1 MRYCKNCG
9 AELKDEAHF
18 CKECGNPVTRSG
30 TVSKPVE
37 KEMTTTSAIT
47 EPAER
52 DTRNSHGRS
61 KRTNLKWIIAL
72 LIFILLTGTYYY
84 FDKIYYSP
92 DKVFEDFT
100 NAIDTKDVHKVKTY
114 LNDGQRE
121 MKVTDK
127 QTEIFINDLHNNPKI
142 YSDLYTNL
150 KTEANYYKKKVASS
164 KDSSEL
170 SAIANLKANGKKWGI
185 FDHYVIEVKP
195 YYVNVISNYENTIIE
210 VDEEELGNVT
220 EDQEKTIGPF
230 LPGEH
235 TIKATINGDYGKVS
249 QSMAFSDSSLEDRT
263 TSVKFNWSD
272 YFFTIYTNEED
283 ATLFV
288 NGKSTKKTLKEIDS
302 FGPVALDGSVK
313 VHAEMKSGKKTIKS
327 DTVTIKDGIYGVEL
341 YFEEEDLYAS
351 EENSEDNETSAEEDV
366 AEDNKKS
373 TEEESDKVDE
383 KAEASQ
389 IESVIYSHYQ
399 NITNDNFEA
408 AYNLFS
414 SEKRSELSLSDWSKG
429 LKANQADQVNVLN
442 VTEVNSDTAVAYVE
456 ITSYDNNEDGT
467 TLVQEW
473 GGDWYL
479 VKENGNWCLSKAKLS
494 KLSTKTES

>member
-18 CKECGNPVTRSG
+18 CRECGNPVTRSG

-37 KEMTTTSAIT
+37 KETTTNSAVT
-47 EPAER
+47 ESIDR
-52 DTRNSHGRS
+52 DTRNFNGRS
-61 KRTNLKWIIAL
+61 KRTNLKWIIS
-72 LIFILLTGTYYY
+72 LIVFILLAGTYYY

-92 DKVFEDFT
+92 DKVFEGFT
-100 NAIDTKDVHKVKTY
+100 NAIDAKDVHKVKTY
-114 LNDGQRE
+114 INDGQRE
-121 MKVTDK
+121 MKATNK
-127 QTEIFINDLHNNPKI
+127 QTETFINYLHNNPKV

-150 KTEANYYKKKVASS
+150 HSEANYYKNQVTSS
-164 KDSSEL
+164 ENSSEL

-185 FDHYVIEVKP
+185 FDRYVIEVKP
-195 YYVNVISNYENTIIE
+195 YYVNVISDYENTTIE
-210 VDEEELGNVT
+210 VDEEEIGNVT
-220 EDQEKTIGPF
+220 EDQEQTFGPF

-235 TIKATINGDYGKVS
+235 TIKATISGDYGKVS
-249 QSMAFSDSSLEDRT
+249 QSIAFSDSSLEDRT

-288 NGKSTKKTLKEIDS
+288 NGKSTKKTLEDLDLL
-302 FGPVALDGSVK
+302 GPVALDGSVK

-341 YFEEEDLYAS
+341 YFEEEELYTS
-351 EENSEDNETSAEEDV
+351 EENSEDNEKSTEERDS
-366 AEDNKKS
+366 EDNKNS
-373 TEEESDKVDE
+373 TEEESDEVDE
-383 KAEASQ
+383 KEEASK

-399 NITNDNFEA
+399 NITDDNFEA
-408 AYNLFS
+408 AYSLFS

-456 ITSYDNNEDGT
+456 MTSYDHNEDGT

-473 GGDWYL
+473 VGDWYL
-479 VKENGNWCLSKAKLS
+479 VKENGNWYLSKAKLS